1 VLPEQSKEKRR
12 GRDASAAMRN
22 RVQYGATKAALSSQH
37 GDSKFER
44 RIEDTR
50 RRPGGGGRGRGRV
63 IWMDRRSGPDLDEE
77 GRKETTH
84 AGVEKSRAERRA

>member
-1 VLPEQSKEKRR
+1 
-12 GRDASAAMRN
+12 MRN
-22 RVQYGATKAALSSQH
+22 RVQYGATKAALNSQH

-44 RIEDTR
+44 RIEDDEAAAWWWWWWKR
-50 RRPGGGGRGRGRV
+50 RGRGRV